1 VRSSQ
6 EPEFINI
13 YFITEAAT
21 RILFQT
27 AAWAKGVQVRLVNRY
42 RTRYPLLHHG
52 GGHQNPLQIAAWAK
66 GVQVRLL
73 NRYSLLV
80 IRYNFTEAATRIL
93 FQTAAWAKGVQVRLV
108 NR

>member
-27 AAWAKGVQVRLVNRY
+27 AAWAKGVQVRLVNR
-42 RTRYPLLHHG
+42 
-52 GGHQNPLQIAAWAK
+52 
-66 GVQVRLL
+66 
-73 NRYSLLV
+73 
-80 IRYNFTEAATRIL
+80 
-93 FQTAAWAKGVQVRLV
+93 
-108 NR
+108 